1 MTILPKI
8 SIAAAVAL
16 LSAPFGMSA
25 NAQQPT
31 GACYQTCR
39 IQYNWPASQCASY
52 CRARSTGQ
60 SSMFAPARPGRI
72 APYAPGLYAPGLS
85 GYTAPDGGVRGPGTC
100 GTYMYWTP
108 TGCAD
113 ARNK

>member
-1 MTILPKI
+1 MTILSKI
-8 SIAAAVAL
+8 SIAAAVVL
-16 LSAPFGMSA
+16 LGAPFGMSA
-25 NAQQPT
+25 NAQQPA

-60 SSMFAPARPGRI
+60 TSMFAPARPARV
-72 APYAPGLYAPGLS
+72 Y
-85 GYTAPDGGVRGPGTC
+85 GYTSRDGGMRGPGSC
-100 GTYMYWTP
+100 GTYMYWTAN
-108 TGCAD
+108 GCAD

>member
-16 LSAPFGMSA
+16 LGAPFGMSA
-25 NAQQPT
+25 DAQQPT

-60 SSMFAPARPGRI
+60 SSMFAPARPGRV
-72 APYAPGLYAPGLS
+72 Y
-85 GYTAPDGGVRGPGTC
+85 GYTSGGGGVRGPGSC